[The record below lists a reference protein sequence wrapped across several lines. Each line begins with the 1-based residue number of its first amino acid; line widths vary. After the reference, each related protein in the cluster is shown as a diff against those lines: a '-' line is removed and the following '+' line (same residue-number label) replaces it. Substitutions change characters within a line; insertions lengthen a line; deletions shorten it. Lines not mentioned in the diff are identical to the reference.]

1 MPLLVF
7 EVNRILLMACFFFF
21 PVFDPLKVFPSLGL
35 VCILPYSALDS
46 SLPVQVEADDGQAL
60 VFGVL
65 SGVPQTLCIVHF
77 FWCLLKTY
85 QDNRQKSQ
93 MGQYTWR

>member
-1 MPLLVF
+1 
-7 EVNRILLMACFFFF
+7 MACFF
-21 PVFDPLKVFPSLGL
+21 PVFDPLKVFPSLGP
-35 VCILPYSALDS
+35 VCILPHSALDS
-46 SLPVQVEADDGQAL
+46 SLPVQVEADDDQAL

-65 SGVPQTLCIVHF
+65 SGVPQTLSIVPF

-93 MGQYTWR
+93 RGQYTWR